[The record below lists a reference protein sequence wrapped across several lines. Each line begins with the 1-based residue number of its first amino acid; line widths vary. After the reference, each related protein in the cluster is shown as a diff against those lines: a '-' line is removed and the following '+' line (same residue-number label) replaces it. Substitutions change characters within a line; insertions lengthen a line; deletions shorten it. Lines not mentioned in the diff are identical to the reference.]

1 MKRLVSC
8 LSIIVLTASTLF
20 GFAACNKKTVG
31 DSGENAKTSVSVL
44 TLKGPTGM
52 GMARLMSD
60 GAAGTTAVDYS
71 FTLVSS
77 PDEITA
83 AITNKTADIAAC
95 PLNLASVLYNKT
107 QGQLQ
112 LLAINTLGVL
122 YVLENGGSINSVNDL
137 RGKTLYCSGK
147 GATPEYILNY
157 ILSKNGIDPTKD
169 VAIEWKSEHSELS
182 AAALSN
188 AVSTAVLPEPNV
200 SAVLAGNENF
210 RIALN
215 LTEEFEKISG
225 VKLAMGCIIARKEF
239 MEQNKDAADAFL
251 KEYKAS
257 AQYTVNSPE
266 EAARLIV
273 HSGIIP
279 NENIAQK
286 AIKGSNI
293 VFIDGSEMKELAS
306 LNLGVLFEANP
317 KSVGGALP
325 DDGFYNAG

>member
-8 LSIIVLTASTLF
+8 LSIIALTASTLF
-20 GFAACNKKTVG
+20 GFAACDKKTAG
-31 DSGENAKTSVSVL
+31 NSDENAKASVSVL

-71 FTLVSS
+71 FTLASS

-188 AVSTAVLPEPNV
+188 AVSIAVLPEPNV

-225 VKLAMGCIIARKEF
+225 VKLAMGCIIARKDF

-273 HSGIIP
+273 QGGIIP
-279 NENIAQK
+279 NESIAQK